1 MGASVIYAGI
11 SFMVF
16 LIVTVL
22 GFVVMEE
29 MLKVIQSTGSEQ
41 LQRSAE
47 RECVGPNYS
56 IWTTGADG
64 TRVEIPATARVVG
77 GQVKLPNE
85 VGYSNPTGLSIT
97 QPYGEYTY
105 GSMMRID
112 LLTANI
118 MDKTGGNDGRNN
130 GGDGVLLT
138 DVVAL
143 YTEKCRQALQWLL
156 EWRQLDFSIRMVVPL
171 VFGFIIAMVVLRLLM
186 TATAMGR
193 D

>member
-41 LQRSAE
+41 LQRSAD
-47 RECVGPNYS
+47 RECIAPGHK

-64 TRVEIPATARVVG
+64 TKVAVSGSIRAPPDPGIGQGVELAR
-77 GQVKLPNE
+77 P
-85 VGYSNPTGLSIT
+85 YSAYS
-97 QPYGEYTY
+97 Y

-118 MDKTGGNDGRNN
+118 MDKSTGNDGKVD
-130 GGDGVLLT
+130 GDGASFTHAVS
-138 DVVAL
+138 V